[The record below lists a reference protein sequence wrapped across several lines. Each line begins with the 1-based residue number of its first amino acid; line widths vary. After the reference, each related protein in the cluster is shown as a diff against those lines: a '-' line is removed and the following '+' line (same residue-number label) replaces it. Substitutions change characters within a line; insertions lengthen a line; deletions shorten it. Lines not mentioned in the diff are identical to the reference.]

1 MGAKSERRSLY
12 YEDNEDFDPT
22 ITVDV
27 NEYLIEEWP
36 TLTLKNRTSVWSLC
50 QNDEDFD
57 FDSIFEQIDE
67 WVYTLAEQDPNVN
80 LGEDDTSGVGF
91 GDEDVDEDEDEDED
105 EDDEDDDYDEE
116 DDSLDG
122 YLIFDTVGYL
132 CEKYPNMTEEQLY
145 SVSDHMNS
153 DESFSWD
160 VPYTYMDAYVKQYAC
175 EVDNTIDLTETSD
188 ESE

>member
-12 YEDNEDFDPT
+12 YEDNEEFDPT
-22 ITVDV
+22 IIVDV

-57 FDSIFEQIDE
+57 FDSIYEQIDE
-67 WVYTLAEQDPNVN
+67 WVFTLAEQDPDVN

-91 GDEDVDEDEDEDED
+91 KDEDLDDD
-105 EDDEDDDYDEE
+105 EDDEDYDEDDYDDE

-122 YLIFDTVGYL
+122 YLIFDIVGYL
-132 CEKYPNMTEEQLY
+132 SEKYPNITEEQLFA
-145 SVSDHMNS
+145 VSDHMN
-153 DESFSWD
+153 DEASFSWE
-160 VPYTYMDAYVKQYAC
+160 PLCNYMDSYVKQYASK
-175 EVDNTIDLTETSD
+175 VDKTIDLTEISN